1 MHINYCNQ
9 FNLSDELAQSISS
22 IISQKENAHYVC
34 QSIVVTIPEH
44 RGLVFS
50 SPLDGYNAYG
60 GGLNAL
66 SGAQINAINEK
77 YGKYVEGTIPAEDY
91 SFLIIMDND
100 SLQTFSKF
108 SFKSYDEIKRTL
120 DVLSIFNA
128 DYDGIFDSRNLSQKF
143 PYLQIFFDSLDEWRA
158 ETGRVTIDDDILESS
173 AKKALNISNQGIKKK
188 IKY

>member
-1 MHINYCNQ
+1 MPYKYYNK
-9 FNLSDELAQSISS
+9 FNLSNELAQSISS
-22 IISQKENAHYVC
+22 IISQKENVDYICTA
-34 QSIVVTIPEH
+34 IVVTIPEH

-77 YGKYVEGTIPAEDY
+77 YGKYVEGTIPAENY
-91 SFLIIMDND
+91 AFLIVMDND

-128 DYDGIFDSRNLSQKF
+128 EYNGIFDSRTLSQKF
-143 PYLQIFFDSLDEWRA
+143 PYLQDFFDSLDEWRA
-158 ETGRVTIDDDILESS
+158 KTGRVTIDDDILESS
-173 AKKALNISNQGIKKK
+173 AKKVLNISKQGTKRK
-188 IKY
+188 